1 MTLFDLFELRKNY
14 LTINYSTIEVDYHLN
29 NLVAYPFLITIIT
42 ILSAIIMLNI
52 KFQNQNFFNCF
63 GIVFSVL
70 IYYVNFFFGALG
82 KNEKLPLLISIW
94 IPVIILSIISIIGMI
109 RINENKIIITLLSL
123 FIFIFNF
130 SKIQAEEFVFES
142 TSIEINKEDNTVVAK
157 DGVTI
162 NSEDG
167 LEITSNQASYF
178 KDKKILILT
187 GNVIIK
193 DKIQNIIIRSEYIDY
208 DKNIEKIF
216 SKDTTQVD
224 IEENFI
230 IKGENI
236 YFYRQDEIINLPT
249 QSS

>member
-1 MTLFDLFELRKNY
+1 MEFYNSKIIDKENNVEFVENLKFETNFNFERINNLFSNLSSLTLFDLFELRKNY

-42 ILSAIIMLNI
+42 ILSVIIMLNI
-52 KFQNQNFFNCF
+52 KFQKPKLFLIVL

-70 IYYVNFFFGALG
+70 IYYVIFSLEHLVKRKITITYFDLDTSYNFINYINYRND
-82 KNEKLPLLISIW
+82 K
-94 IPVIILSIISIIGMI
+94 
-109 RINENKIIITLLSL
+109 INENKIIITLLSL

-193 DKIQNIIIRSEYIDY
+193 DKIQNIIIRR
-208 DKNIEKIF
+208 N
-216 SKDTTQVD
+216 T
-224 IEENFI
+224 
-230 IKGENI
+230 
-236 YFYRQDEIINLPT
+236 
-249 QSS
+249 